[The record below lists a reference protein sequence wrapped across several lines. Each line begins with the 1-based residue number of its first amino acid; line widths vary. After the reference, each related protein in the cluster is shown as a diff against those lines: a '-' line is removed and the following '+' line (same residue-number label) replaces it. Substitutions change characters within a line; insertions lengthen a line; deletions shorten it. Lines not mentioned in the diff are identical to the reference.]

1 MIAYLDTSVVV
12 KLYVE
17 EAGASTVRRVVQG
30 ATQVGTSRVTYAEAR
45 AAFARRFRERGFSP
59 SAYKELLRSFDQ
71 EWETYVRLDVT
82 EPLIKLAGDLV
93 DRHTLRAYDAIQL
106 ASALTLQRELQVAQ
120 VGFVAA
126 DVHLLKAAEQEHL
139 AITRVAA

>member
-1 MIAYLDTSVVV
+1 MIAYLDTSAVV

-17 EAGASTVRRVVQG
+17 EAGATTVRRVVQD

-45 AAFARRFRERGFSP
+45 AAFARRARERGFAP
-59 SAYKELLRSFDQ
+59 SAHKALVRRFEQ
-71 EWETYVRLDVT
+71 AWETYVRLDVT
-82 EPLIKLAGDLV
+82 EPLVKLAGDLAE
-93 DRHTLRAYDAIQL
+93 RHALRAYDAIQL
-106 ASALTLQRELQVAQ
+106 ASALTLQRDLPATP

-126 DVHLLKAAEQEHL
+126 DGHLLDAAAHEQL

>member
-1 MIAYLDTSVVV
+1 MIAYLDTSAVV

-17 EAGASTVRRVVQG
+17 EVGATTVRRVVHG

-45 AAFARRFRERGFSP
+45 AAFARRARERGFST
-59 SAYKELLRSFDQ
+59 SAYKELIRSFDQ

-82 EPLIKLAGDLV
+82 EPLIKLAGDLAE
-93 DRHTLRAYDAIQL
+93 RHALRAYDAIQL
-106 ASALTLQRELQVAQ
+106 ASALTLQRELQAVQ

-126 DVHLLKAAEQEHL
+126 DRHLLEAATQERL
-139 AITRVAA
+139 AITRVPA